1 MNKIKEYIKKRENPV
16 IFDKEGKFIYF
27 PVNKVM
33 QTTLARNL
41 LKNRCII
48 YKDNPSLWIEYF
60 EKTDFDNIYKFSI
73 IRNPI
78 DKFESAY
85 NYLKKQ
91 EKQSKRLKI
100 ENLNINDFIKNIMIN
115 YNNPYDFNSHFERQY
130 EGLYYDDKLLV
141 DNLVKIENIEDVND
155 LCSKLGIENNII
167 TNKTKHVDIIYTES
181 IEILKKIYFN
191 DFKYLYK
198 FI

>member
-1 MNKIKEYIKKRENPV
+1 MDKIKEYIKKRENHV

-48 YKDNPSLWIEYF
+48 YKDNPSLWNEYF
-60 EKTDFDNIYKFSI
+60 EKTDFKNTYKFSI

-100 ENLNINDFIKNIMIN
+100 ENLNINNFIKNILIN
-115 YNNPYDFNSHFERQY
+115 YSNPSQLNAHFERQY
-130 EGLYYDDKLLV
+130 EGLYFSDKLLV
-141 DNLVKIENIEDVND
+141 DDLIKIENTEDVNNLFLK
-155 LCSKLGIENNII
+155 LCIDNNVIS
-167 TNKTKHVDIIYTES
+167 NKTNHVDIIDTES
-181 IEILKKIYFN
+181 IEILKNIYFN

-198 FI
+198 I